1 MPMLIVDAHLDLAM
15 NAIHWNRDLE
25 QTVGEIRR
33 LEAGLPEKG
42 RAAGTVAFPDMRRGE
57 VGVSVATVIARV
69 ARAGNPLSGYAS
81 PEIASAVAEGQRVYY
96 KLLEAKG
103 QLRLLPDQAALDA
116 HLAEWEPPQSAERI
130 EHGAEF

>member
-1 MPMLIVDAHLDLAM
+1 MLIVDAHLDLAM

-25 QTVGEIRR
+25 QPVAEIRR

-42 RAAGTVAFPDMRRGE
+42 RAAGSVAFPDMRRGE
-57 VGVSVATVIARV
+57 GAVSVAPVLARV

-103 QLRLLPDQAALDA
+103 ALRLLRDPATLDA
-116 HLAEWEPPQSAERI
+116 PLAEWAAEDDRLGPRVPSG
-130 EHGAEF
+130 H